1 MLYDIRMKMK
11 LKEAGALEEA
21 VLRMLGSATRTKARK
36 LIKGLRVSVDDV
48 PESSPGFQVRPG
60 QTIEITRQTG
70 ERPAESARESRKRR
84 LQFTILFEDEHLIV
98 VDKPAGLLS
107 IATDKERSKTLYR
120 MVSDYVKA
128 TSGGENKIFIV
139 HRLDRDVSG
148 AMVFAKDEKAKRRL
162 QESWGNAQKVYHA
175 VVDGRPGGKEG
186 TVQSWLCENRAHRV
200 YACDKTTPG
209 AEEAV
214 THYRAL
220 RSKGS
225 RSVVEVRLETGRKHQ
240 IRVHLASIGCPVA
253 GDRLYG
259 TAVKGMS
266 GIGLHAVLLSF
277 DHPSTG
283 RRIKVKSPLPRRLRD
298 LA

>member
-1 MLYDIRMKMK
+1 MRYDIRMRMK
-11 LKEAGALEEA
+11 TREESPLEEA

-36 LIKGLRVSVDDV
+36 LIKGHRVSVDG
-48 PESSPGFQVRPG
+48 EAEVRPSLKLNPG
-60 QTIEITRQTG
+60 QTVEILKSDRQLQG
-70 ERPAESARESRKRR
+70 KSARPSGTRR
-84 LQFTILFEDEHLIV
+84 LPFSILLEDESIVV

-128 TSGGENKIFIV
+128 SSGGENIIFIV

-148 AMVFAKDEKAKRRL
+148 AMVFAKDEKAKKRL
-162 QESWGNAQKVYHA
+162 QESWGNADKVYHA
-175 VVDGRPGGKEG
+175 VVDGRPGRKED
-186 TVQSWLCENRAHRV
+186 TVKSWLCENRAHRV

-214 THYRAL
+214 THYRTL
-220 RSKGS
+220 KTMGS

-240 IRVHLASIGCPVA
+240 IRVHMASLGCPVT

-266 GIGLHAVLLSF
+266 GIGLHAVSLSF

-283 RRIKVKSPLPRRLRD
+283 NRVNVKSPLPRRLKE
-298 LA
+298 LI